1 MRNPLKE
8 LYKVNSAL
16 EHSIDRLDFE
26 GRALVS
32 RDVVGNLRHLVEH
45 VAMYA
50 SYGDISLEGNYFCF
64 MQGRY
69 PRNEEEKRD
78 AVYC

>member
-50 SYGDISLEGNYFCF
+50 SYGDVSL
-64 MQGRY
+64 
-69 PRNEEEKRD
+69 
-78 AVYC
+78 